1 LYILSPFGVC
11 GAKQILIFCDSKQFV
26 DAGAAL
32 IHLCEG
38 GMFGGMFGRGQY
50 KDRLAPVLRSAHR
63 DFLMWKKQQ
72 KLQCSQ
78 PRFTPARLN
87 RTVQTS
93 FLA

>member
-1 LYILSPFGVC
+1 M
-11 GAKQILIFCDSKQFV
+11 

-38 GMFGGMFGRGQY
+38 GMFGSMFGRGQY

-72 KLQCSQ
+72 KLQCSHLLGLTELFKQ
-78 PRFTPARLN
+78 AFWHKYNMFPSVLL
-87 RTVQTS
+87 VKQC
-93 FLA
+93 